1 MEDMSTARTARPSA
15 DIERIGYRP
24 AAPYALDIEIFS
36 MRSLKARIPAE
47 ELRRAHR
54 LEFHQLICI
63 TEGQCTHVID
73 FSPIR
78 CEPGTV
84 LVHQPS
90 QTEQYDVTSAWDGWI
105 VLFRPEFLFAPAAGA
120 PRSTSAELNLVSVLA
135 GLPQQL
141 ELPGPEFKLVRAALK
156 QMNAD
161 ARLDAAALPEVHALL
176 RHQLSALLIRLSMA
190 QRQHEDARPAAPS
203 AVHRFRRFQQL
214 LEHSFQK
221 WHRVAQYA
229 HVLGCTEKTLSRA
242 TLGVAGLTAKALVAA
257 RISLEAKRLLV
268 HTALPVAVIADT
280 LGFDDPSNFVKFFK
294 REVGCTPLE
303 LRRQHQAG

>member
-1 MEDMSTARTARPSA
+1 MPARA
-15 DIERIGYRP
+15 DRRSIERIGYRP
-24 AAPYALDIEIFS
+24 TAPYALDIEIFS
-36 MRSLKARIPAE
+36 MRSLRARIPAE

-54 LEFHQLICI
+54 LEFHQLICV
-63 TEGQCTHVID
+63 TEGRCTHVID

-78 CEPGTV
+78 CEPGSV
-84 LVHQPS
+84 VVHQPS

-105 VLFRPEFLFAPAAGA
+105 VLFRPEFVFAPGAGA
-120 PRSTSAELNLVSVLA
+120 PASSSAEPNLVGVLA
-135 GLPQQL
+135 GLPQHL
-141 ELPGPEFKLVRAALK
+141 AFPESEFRLVRAAFA

-161 ARLDAAALPEVHALL
+161 AKLDAAMPEIHALL
-176 RHQLSALLIRLSMA
+176 RHQLCGLLIRLSMT
-190 QRQHEDARPAAPS
+190 QRQHEESRPAAP
-203 AVHRFRRFQQL
+203 AEIHRYRRFQHL
-214 LEHSFQK
+214 LEQSFRK

-229 HVLGCTEKTLSRA
+229 QVLGCSEKTLARA
-242 TLGVAGLTAKALVAA
+242 TAGVAGMTAKAVVAS

-268 HTALPVAVIADT
+268 HTSLPVAVIADK